1 MILDLHGERMHTL
14 NPTAAFIFREIDGRH
29 TALEIWQAVVDF
41 FDVQPGDA
49 QRDTLSLLA
58 QLRELQIIE

>member
-14 NPTAAFIFREIDGRH
+14 NPTAAFIFREIDGKH
-29 TALEIWQAVVDF
+29 SAQDIWEAVVSF
-41 FDVQPGDA
+41 FDVQPRDA

-58 QLRELQIIE
+58 QLHELRIIE